1 MWMRLCSKPS
11 QARAAHYVDAT
22 PSHPEHRPARCAS
35 GSVRLSMGYLHVF
48 VMKNALPVGMSNTM
62 QWFGITSEQQA
73 IAIYDS
79 VATRIHNDQR
89 VSPRIKA
96 QLWTVASAIAHVR
109 NALWTMHYWSLLE
122 HCPDPHGADFGY
134 VRDAKGRTHFVAT
147 G

>member
-1 MWMRLCSKPS
+1 MWMLRHRIQNTDLPDVH
-11 QARAAHYVDAT
+11 QAV
-22 PSHPEHRPARCAS
+22 CA
-35 GSVRLSMGYLHVF
+35 LSMGYLHVF

-62 QWFGITSEQQA
+62 QWFGITSEQQT